1 MIGEIVS
8 HYRIIELLGSGG
20 MGVVYLAEDVNLH
33 RQVALKFLSGV
44 RLKSQDSH
52 ERLAREARAA
62 CLLDHPNIVTIY
74 ELGYH
79 DGQPFI
85 AMAYVA
91 GMALSEYLK
100 RGKPDF
106 VATLHI
112 AHQIGLGL
120 QAAHRRGIAHL
131 DIKPGNILITEDGNV
146 KITDFGLAQMLDSVS
161 TGGWN
166 SYISLPYMSPEQ
178 AVGNSVDVRSDIYS
192 LGVVMYEMLTGA
204 LPYGR
209 SDSDSTFYS
218 ILNDPIPA
226 IEAYVPD
233 QSSGIGTVISRSLE
247 KDPADRF
254 QSATEFLDALNAVAP
269 RSIPSQQAPNED
281 RSGWHQRRSQIGWLA
296 TAALLIALAVVAVL
310 NRESKSSRG
319 TSIKDDGRVVA
330 DSPKSDA
337 ARILFERGKQFWD
350 RGYQEDVIRA
360 GIRLLS
366 ESIAL
371 DSTVTESKAL
381 LSMMYT
387 KLRIHGYD
395 TTTATFQLAEALAT
409 ECYAREP
416 RSGTALTALGGIF
429 YCRREYQIALR
440 HFREAAIQ
448 SPSSEYVHMAT
459 GLCLRQIGCFDG
471 ALEAFRKELQ
481 LAPTSAAAAGRLG
494 NTFRI
499 LGEFDSARVYLDSGL
514 ALDPQYSTCFEVLA
528 DVHLERDVNTESA
541 RRLLAERGSTIDDWT
556 IQKLSLKLA
565 YYERDWRSV
574 ERFVN
579 LRGADS
585 ADIFLML
592 GHILRG
598 DGQLAA
604 SHAYF
609 DRAKRTLETLRAGET
624 LEPIRVAKL
633 AVALAGTGMR
643 KSAIEFGE
651 YAAGNCADSKH
662 SGQLPH
668 VLTDLATIYTMV
680 DMPDTAIS
688 ILTTILTSPSDL
700 SLNLIKKSPQYQPLL
715 RLPQFGRLTGVA
727 LMPRWARPSC

>member
-131 DIKPGNILITEDGNV
+131 DIKPGNILITEDGKV
-146 KITDFGLAQMLDSVS
+146 KITDFGLAQILDSVS
-161 TGGWN
+161 AGGLS

-178 AVGNSVDVRSDIYS
+178 AVGDSVDVRSDIYS
-192 LGVVMYEMLTGA
+192 LGVVMYEMLTGS

-209 SDSDSTFYS
+209 SDSDATLYS
-218 ILNDPIPA
+218 ILNDPMPA
-226 IEAYVPD
+226 VASHIPD
-233 QSSGIGTVISRSLE
+233 QLSGIETVVSRSLE
-247 KDPADRF
+247 KNPGDRF
-254 QSATEFLDALNAVAP
+254 QSATEVLEALDAIAP
-269 RSIPSQQAPNED
+269 SSVPTQSAPNAH
-281 RSGWHQRRSQIGWLA
+281 RSGWHQRTSRIGWLA
-296 TAALLIALAVVAVL
+296 TAALLVALAVVAVL

-319 TSIKDDGRVVA
+319 TSIKADGRVLA
-330 DSPKSDA
+330 DSPKNDA

-371 DSTVTESKAL
+371 DSTVTDSKAL

-395 TTTATFQLAEALAT
+395 TTKATFQLAEALAT
-409 ECYAREP
+409 DCYAREP

-429 YCRREYQIALR
+429 YCRREYQTALR
-440 HFREAAIQ
+440 HFREAAFQ
-448 SPSSEYVHMAT
+448 NPNSEYVHMAT

-528 DVHLERDVNTESA
+528 DVHLERDASTESA
-541 RRLLAERGSTIDDWT
+541 RRLLADRGATIDDWT
-556 IQKLSLKLA
+556 IQKLTLKLA
-565 YYERDWRSV
+565 YYERDWRRV
-574 ERFVN
+574 ERFVT
-579 LRGADS
+579 LRGVDS
-585 ADIFLML
+585 ADVFLML
-592 GHILRG
+592 GHIVRE
-598 DGQLAA
+598 DGQRAA
-604 SHAYF
+604 SRAYF
-609 DRAKRTLETLRAGET
+609 ERAKRALETLRAGET
-624 LEPIRVAKL
+624 LEPSRVAKL
-633 AVALAGTGMR
+633 AVSLAGVGMY

-651 YAAGNCADSKH
+651 YAAGNCADSKYA
-662 SGQLPH
+662 GQSSQ
-668 VLTDLATIYTMV
+668 VLTDLATIYTMAE
-680 DMPDTAIS
+680 MPDTAVS
-688 ILTTILTSPSDL
+688 ILTTLLTSPSDL
-700 SLNLIKKSPQYQPLL
+700 SYNLIKQSPQYQPLV
-715 RLPQFGRLTGVA
+715 RLPQFGKLKAVA
-727 LMPRWARPSC
+727 LVPRWARPGC